1 MKYLRV
7 CSIAQLCLILFDP
20 LDYSPPGSPVHEFSK
35 QEYRSGL
42 PFPYSGYIFLTQGS
56 NLNLLHWQ
64 ADSLPM
70 NPLKK
75 KKHTYLVSK
84 CFLCTYDVPGN
95 YFRHLSPVNE
105 HNRDFYLHGA

>member
-7 CSIAQLCLILFDP
+7 CSIAQLCLILCDP

-64 ADSLPM
+64 ADSLPLSLLGILIITIM
-70 NPLKK
+70 
-75 KKHTYLVSK
+75 TYIS
-84 CFLCTYDVPGN
+84 CRHNLCTSN
-95 YFRHLSPVNE
+95 
-105 HNRDFYLHGA
+105 